1 MKQSKVLVIY
11 TGGTIGMVR
20 NHATGGLHAFDFD
33 HLFDQ
38 IPELK
43 RLDVDLS
50 AISFDR
56 PIDSSD
62 MSPTVWKSLVTII
75 LENYDLHDGFV
86 ILHGSDTMS
95 FTASA
100 LSFMLQGLKKPI
112 ILTGSQLP
120 IGTIRTD
127 GKENFITS
135 VEIAAMKDE
144 FGCALVQ
151 EVAIYFEYSL
161 YRGNRTAKISSS
173 DFEAFKSG
181 NHPELARAGVDI
193 KFNHNALYRTKLS
206 DLICFP
212 ELDTRVANM
221 SLFPGIDFELYTSIF
236 DTKRVRGVVLSTFGS
251 GNGPQSAA
259 MNKLISGFIQSGGVI
274 LNISQCFVGG
284 VQQGKYDASKQFLEL
299 GVLEGGTLT
308 REAAIT
314 KMMHVL
320 SQNNDYEIIKQKLT
334 SELCGEM

>member
-43 RLDVDLS
+43 RLDVNLS
-50 AISFDR
+50 AISFEK
-56 PIDSSD
+56 PIDSSE
-62 MSPTVWKSLVTII
+62 MSPPVWKALVAIV

-135 VEIAAMKDE
+135 VEIAAMKDDY
-144 FGCALVQ
+144 GDPVVQ

-161 YRGNRTAKISSS
+161 YRGNRTAKVSSA

-193 KFNHNALYRTKLS
+193 KFNYNALYRTKLP
-206 DLICFP
+206 DFICFP
-212 ELDTRVANM
+212 ELDTRIANI
-221 SLFPGIDFELYTSIF
+221 SLFPGIDFELYTSVF
-236 DTKRVRGVVLSTFGS
+236 DAKRVKGIVLSTFGS
-251 GNGPQSAA
+251 GNGPQSPV
-259 MNKLISGFIQSGGVI
+259 MNKLIDSFMQSGGVI

-320 SQNNDYEIIKQKLT
+320 AQNDDYEAVKHKLT
-334 SELCGEM
+334 SELSGEM

>member
-20 NHATGGLHAFDFD
+20 NHATGGLQAFDFD

-43 RLDVDLS
+43 RLDVELS
-50 AISFDR
+50 AISFEK
-56 PIDSSD
+56 PIDSSE
-62 MSPTVWKSLVTII
+62 MSPAVWKALVGIVFD
-75 LENYDLHDGFV
+75 NYDIYDGFV

-100 LSFMLQGLKKPI
+100 LSFMLQGLRKPI

-127 GKENFITS
+127 GKENFITA

-144 FGCALVQ
+144 YGNAVVQ

-161 YRGNRTAKISSS
+161 YRGNRTAKVSSS

-193 KFNHNALYRTKLS
+193 KFNHNALYRTKLP
-206 DLICFP
+206 DFVCYP
-212 ELDTRVANM
+212 ELDTRIANI
-221 SLFPGIDFELYTSIF
+221 SLFPGIDFELYESIF
-236 DTKRVRGVVLSTFGS
+236 DAKRVNGIVLSTFGS
-251 GNGPQSAA
+251 GNGPQSAV
-259 MNKLISGFIQSGGVI
+259 MNKLMGDFIQSGGLI

-284 VQQGKYDASKQFLEL
+284 VHHGKYDSSKQFLEL
-299 GVLEGGTLT
+299 GVLEGGTMT

-314 KMMHVL
+314 KLMHVL
-320 SQNNDYEIIKQKLT
+320 PQSTDNDFFKHKLT
-334 SELCGEM
+334 NELSGEM